1 MEWGG
6 GEVIGREGPAKG
18 ELVIFQNC
26 YFPLFCK
33 RYANFASEKG
43 GKIAYKAMPAKTP
56 APAGL
61 ESEPFG
67 VVSSCLLPVVRHPPL
82 QQGCAD
88 LPTPV
93 SPWLFPRCATASGT
107 VCGVLGRTQGGGSN
121 TDIDIDIDI
130 YGSRARRISQFM
142 TGAVDDFPLSPVG
155 HSPPAHRSSYPPRC
169 VLPEGWSP
177 L

>member
-6 GEVIGREGPAKG
+6 GVSLDGVGPAKG
-18 ELVIFQNC
+18 ELVIFQFC

-56 APAGL
+56 TPAGL

-67 VVSSCLLPVVRHPPL
+67 VMSSCLLPVVRHPL
-82 QQGCAD
+82 LLRNKGSCAD

-93 SPWLFPRCATASGT
+93 S
-107 VCGVLGRTQGGGSN
+107 
-121 TDIDIDIDI
+121 
-130 YGSRARRISQFM
+130 
-142 TGAVDDFPLSPVG
+142 
-155 HSPPAHRSSYPPRC
+155 
-169 VLPEGWSP
+169 
-177 L
+177 